1 MKAISRPPKKNSMSK
16 WFLFILVVL
25 GGGNSVGRSSEAL
38 YSPYQR
44 SNYLPM
50 PRPIAAGWLEPV
62 EIVPLSKPDGQVW
75 RYTEAPPA
83 EGWFAESFHDGDWSE
98 GSGGFGA
105 PRARRGLVRTE
116 WTSQELWLRRTF
128 HLPDLDLTEPAV
140 LFDTLGATDVYI
152 NGVLAV
158 AWPGHVN
165 SNGRGMTDF
174 LNRPEP
180 LSAESIAALR
190 PGENVLAVH
199 TRVGPA
205 RQYADVG
212 LTAWI
217 PARVPIQ
224 PAFPG
229 AHGFGQWS
237 RGGRGGQ
244 VLFVDNLAL
253 SGPGSLQHALDQKGP
268 RTILF
273 RVSGTIDGTVRIRH
287 PYVTLAGQTAPG
299 DGICIQKLYL
309 DNVHDVVIR
318 NLRLRGLSG
327 DSGDGNA
334 RNSILDHISASWG
347 DDEVLSNWGNTHA
360 YTVQNTII
368 AESHQPHP
376 MGSLAAGTG
385 GLSYYRNLYAH
396 HNHRTPRLPSGH
408 PEEISDIRNNVIYNF
423 GHEAIY
429 QTGRDIPAIQANI
442 VGNYFKPGPSTP
454 TGPYSNNY
462 IPGTTILLDSPN
474 ARLFVEG
481 NYYEGRP
488 DLTLDNWKMVR
499 AYRRYWDR
507 RSDDTEPFAPGDVR
521 AQVKVDLPYP
531 HPFMVTWDP
540 RQLFDHVLDHVGAW
554 PRDEVCRRVVE
565 SVRTGGGKIMAEAH
579 LLSLRSGET
588 SYPNLRSTEP
598 HPDISGD
605 GMPDWWKVKYGLAP
619 ERFDANDDLSGD
631 GFTNLEA
638 YLSGLDPRLP
648 YTEQSHPPMREIV
661 HRIAAGPDSAL

>member
-1 MKAISRPPKKNSMSK
+1 MRLCP
-16 WFLFILVVL
+16 FYFILL
-25 GGGNSVGRSSEAL
+25 SALAGGNSFGEIENDR
-38 YSPYQR
+38 YHPYQR
-44 SNYLPM
+44 NNYLP
-50 PRPIAAGWLEPV
+50 PPQATATGWIEPV
-62 EIVPLSKPDGQVW
+62 EIVPLSKPEGQLW
-75 RYTEAPPA
+75 RYTETEP
-83 EGWFAESFHDGDWSE
+83 GDSWFAEGFRDADWKE
-98 GSGGFGA
+98 GPGGFGA
-105 PRARRGLVRTE
+105 PRARRGVVRTE
-116 WTSQELWLRRTF
+116 WTGRELWLRRTF
-128 HLPDLDLTEPAV
+128 ELPDLDFVEPG
-140 LFDTLGATDVYI
+140 LFFDTLGATDVYI

-158 AWPGHVN
+158 AWPGYVN
-165 SNGRGMTDF
+165 SGGRGMTDF
-174 LNRPEP
+174 VNKPVP
-180 LSAESIAALR
+180 LSAEAVAALR
-190 PGENVLAVH
+190 PGLNLLAVH

-205 RQYADVG
+205 RQYADIG

-217 PARVPIQ
+217 PARTPIQ

-229 AHGFGQWS
+229 AHGFGQWA

-244 VLFVDNLAL
+244 LLFVDNLAL
-253 SGPGSLQHALDQKGP
+253 SGPGSLQYALDQKGP

-273 RVSGTIDGTVRIRH
+273 RVSGTIEGTVRIRH

-318 NLRLRGLSG
+318 NIRLRGLSG

-334 RNSILDHISASWG
+334 RNSILDHVSASWG

-368 AESHQPHP
+368 AESHEPHA

-408 PEEISDIRNNVIYNF
+408 PEEIADIRNNVIYNF

-454 TGPYSNNY
+454 TEPYRNNY
-462 IPGTTILLDSPN
+462 HPGTTILLDSP
-474 ARLFVEG
+474 AGRLFVEG

-488 DLTLDNWKMVR
+488 DLTQDNWGMVR
-499 AYRRYWDR
+499 GYRRYWDR
-507 RSDDTEPFAPGDVR
+507 RSDDTEPFAADDVR
-521 AQVKVDLPYP
+521 DLVKVDLPHA

-540 RQLFDHVLDHVGAW
+540 RQLLDHVLDHVGAW

-565 SVRTGGGKIMAEAH
+565 SVRTGTGRIMSAEH
-579 LLSLRSGET
+579 LQGLRNGDIL
-588 SYPNLRSTEP
+588 YPNLRFTEP
-598 HPDISGD
+598 HSDTSGD
-605 GMPDWWKVKYGLAP
+605 GMPDWWKKKYGLDP
-619 ERFDANDDLSGD
+619 TEFEANDDLSGD

-638 YLSGLDPRLP
+638 YLSGIDPRVP
-648 YTEQSHPPMREIV
+648 YTQQTPPPMREIV
-661 HRIAAGPDSAL
+661 RRIAAGPDLDF